1 MQAGRL
7 NKRIAIMNFTTVRT
21 DSGQPDKEWHEVAPV
36 WAEIKGISGREQIS
50 AGAEMAEAT
59 IRVWVRFRTDITAA
73 SKLKVLTGPYKGQIL
88 DVAAPPIAD
97 SKGSQLEILCKQGVK
112 P

>member
-7 NKRIAIMNFTTVRT
+7 NQRVRILNFTTLRT
-21 DSGQPDKEWHEVAPV
+21 PSGQPESV
-36 WAEIKGISGREQIS
+36 WLESNEIHAEIKGISGREQIS
-50 AGAEMAEAT
+50 SGAEMAEAT

>member
-7 NKRIAIMNFTTVRT
+7 NQRVRIMNFTYVRT
-21 DSGQPDKEWHEVAPV
+21 PSGDNAPV
-36 WAEIKGISGREQIS
+36 WLDGCDIYAELKGISGREQIS
-50 AGAEMAEAT
+50 SGAEMAEAT

-97 SKGSQLEILCKQGVK
+97 SKGSQLEILCNQGVK

>member
-7 NKRIAIMNFTTVRT
+7 NQRVRIMNFVTVRNE
-21 DSGQPDKEWHEVAPV
+21 SGQPREEWQDGKTV
-36 WAEIKGISGREQIS
+36 WAEIKGISGRELV
-50 AGAEMAEAT
+50 AGGAEKAEAT

-73 SKLKVLTGPYKGQIL
+73 SKLRVLTGPYKGQIL
-88 DVAAPPIAD
+88 DVTAPPIAD

>member
-21 DSGQPDKEWHEVAPV
+21 DSGQPDKVWHEGALV

-59 IRVWVRFRTDITAA
+59 IRVWVRFRSDITAA

-88 DVAAPPIAD
+88 DVAAPPVAD

>member
-7 NKRIAIMNFTTVRT
+7 NQRVRILNFTTLRT
-21 DSGQPDKEWHEVAPV
+21 PSGQPESV
-36 WAEIKGISGREQIS
+36 WLEGNEIHAEIKGISGREQIS

>member
-7 NKRIAIMNFTTVRT
+7 NQRVRILNFTTIKT
-21 DSGQPDKEWHEVAPV
+21 PSGQPEVVWHDGSDIY
-36 WAEIKGISGREQIS
+36 AEIKGVTGREQIS

-88 DVAAPPIAD
+88 DVAAPPVAD

>member
-7 NKRIAIMNFTTVRT
+7 NQRVRIMNFTSVRT
-21 DSGQPDKEWHEVAPV
+21 PSGQPETVWHDGSDIY
-36 WAEIKGISGREQIS
+36 AEIKGISGREQIS
-50 AGAEMAEAT
+50 AGAEIAEAT

-73 SKLKVLTGPYKGQIL
+73 SKLKVLTGPYKGQVL

-112 P
+112 S